1 MLRRLRLKFVALNM
15 ATVAVV
21 LAVVFTAICVINYQ
35 QGTNGVYSALDAA
48 IDHAGDAAKMPPA
61 SGVLGPQGATSG
73 NAAAGAGV
81 GGDAAGSAGGP
92 DAGGVAGSSDDS
104 PATGAGAAG
113 GAFSGMTPPEIG
125 GRRAEGESVI
135 PVVVYALEDDGGMT
149 VVPSSTTASIADD
162 VLSDAASAVLQK
174 GEGSGFLDAFGLF
187 YSKRAVG
194 GTTFVAFADASAASS
209 WQSLALT
216 LAAVG
221 VGALAV
227 FLVISVFFSRWAL
240 GPVARAWDQQQRFVA
255 DASHEL
261 KTPLTVILANTS
273 ILRAHP
279 ERSVASQSQWIES
292 TQSEA
297 ERMQEL
303 VRDMLDLA
311 GPEHAETV
319 REHARVDL
327 TDLVEGGLLQFES
340 VAFERNVSLASD
352 IDRDVSVTGDAS
364 SLRRLVTTLLDNA
377 CKYVEEG
384 GRIAVTL
391 RQTARR
397 IELHVHNTGTVI
409 AEEDL
414 PHVFDRFYRADKAR
428 TRSEGSYGLGLA
440 IAREITEE
448 HGGTITATSDET
460 NGTTF
465 TVTLPLRS
473 S

>member
-1 MLRRLRLKFVALNM
+1 M
-15 ATVAVV
+15 A
-21 LAVVFTAICVINYQ
+21 
-35 QGTNGVYSALDAA
+35 
-48 IDHAGDAAKMPPA
+48 
-61 SGVLGPQGATSG
+61 
-73 NAAAGAGV
+73 
-81 GGDAAGSAGGP
+81 
-92 DAGGVAGSSDDS
+92 
-104 PATGAGAAG
+104 
-113 GAFSGMTPPEIG
+113 PPEIG

-135 PVVVYALEDDGGMT
+135 PVVVYALEDDGSMA

-174 GEGSGFLDAFGLF
+174 GEGPGFLDAFGLF

-209 WQSLALT
+209 WRSLALT

-279 ERSVASQSQWIES
+279 ERSVTSQSQWIES

-311 GPEHAETV
+311 RPEHAETV

-352 IDRDVSVTGDAS
+352 IDRDVSVTGDAAR
-364 SLRRLVTTLLDNA
+364 LRRLVTTLLDNA
-377 CKYVEEG
+377 CKYVEKG

-440 IAREITEE
+440 IAREIAEE
-448 HGGTITATSDET
+448 HGGSIAAASDET

-465 TVTLPLRS
+465 TVALPLRS

>member
-1 MLRRLRLKFVALNM
+1 M
-15 ATVAVV
+15 
-21 LAVVFTAICVINYQ
+21 
-35 QGTNGVYSALDAA
+35 YSALDAA
-48 IDHAGDAAKMPPA
+48 IDHAGDAAKMPPVD
-61 SGVLGPQGATSG
+61 GILGPQGAT
-73 NAAAGAGV
+73 
-81 GGDAAGSAGGP
+81 GGS
-92 DAGGVAGSSDDS
+92 
-104 PATGAGAAG
+104 
-113 GAFSGMTPPEIG
+113 AFSGMAPPEIG

-135 PVVVYALEDDGGMT
+135 PVVVYALEDDGSMA

-174 GEGSGFLDAFGLF
+174 GEGPGFLDAFGLF

-194 GTTFVAFADASAASS
+194 RHHVRGLRRRQRRV
-209 WQSLALT
+209 L
-216 LAAVG
+216 
-221 VGALAV
+221 LAV
-227 FLVISVFFSRWAL
+227 ARPHVGGRRRGRFGRVPGHQRVLLPLGA

-279 ERSVASQSQWIES
+279 ERSVTSQSQWIES

-311 GPEHAETV
+311 RPEHAETV

-352 IDRDVSVTGDAS
+352 IDRDVSVTGDAAR
-364 SLRRLVTTLLDNA
+364 LRRLVTTLLDNA
-377 CKYVEEG
+377 CKYVEKG

-414 PHVFDRFYRADKAR
+414 PACLRPLLPRRQGPHPLRGKLRPGACHRARNRRRAW
-428 TRSEGSYGLGLA
+428 GS
-440 IAREITEE
+440 IA
-448 HGGTITATSDET
+448 AASDET

-465 TVTLPLRS
+465 TVALPLRS

>member
-35 QGTNGVYSALDAA
+35 QSTNGVYSALDAA
-48 IDHAGDAAKMPPA
+48 IDHAGDAAKMPAPFEASTSAPA
-61 SGVLGPQGATSG
+61 PQGCQ
-73 NAAAGAGV
+73 
-81 GGDAAGSAGGP
+81 
-92 DAGGVAGSSDDS
+92 
-104 PATGAGAAG
+104 TGRQR
-113 GAFSGMTPPEIG
+113 AFSGMTPPEIG

-135 PVVVYALEDDGGMT
+135 PVVVYALEDDGGMA

-174 GEGSGFLDAFGLF
+174 GEGPGFLDAFGLF

-209 WQSLALT
+209 WRSLALT

-311 GPEHAETV
+311 RPEHAETV

-352 IDRDVSVTGDAS
+352 IDRDVSVTGDAAR
-364 SLRRLVTTLLDNA
+364 LRRLVTTLLDNA

-440 IAREITEE
+440 IAREIAEE
-448 HGGTITATSDET
+448 HGGSIAAASDET

>member
-1 MLRRLRLKFVALNM
+1 METTMLRRLRLKFVALNM

-48 IDHAGDAAKMPPA
+48 IDHAGDAAKMPPVD
-61 SGVLGPQGATSG
+61 GILGPQGAT
-73 NAAAGAGV
+73 
-81 GGDAAGSAGGP
+81 GGS
-92 DAGGVAGSSDDS
+92 
-104 PATGAGAAG
+104 
-113 GAFSGMTPPEIG
+113 AFSGMTPPEIG

-135 PVVVYALEDDGGMT
+135 PVVVYALEDDGGMA

-364 SLRRLVTTLLDNA
+364 RLRRLVTTLLDNA

>member
-1 MLRRLRLKFVALNM
+1 
-15 ATVAVV
+15 
-21 LAVVFTAICVINYQ
+21 
-35 QGTNGVYSALDAA
+35 
-48 IDHAGDAAKMPPA
+48 
-61 SGVLGPQGATSG
+61 
-73 NAAAGAGV
+73 
-81 GGDAAGSAGGP
+81 
-92 DAGGVAGSSDDS
+92 
-104 PATGAGAAG
+104 
-113 GAFSGMTPPEIG
+113 MTPPEIG

-255 DASHEL
+255 DASHGL

-364 SLRRLVTTLLDNA
+364 RLRRLVTTLLDNA

>member
-1 MLRRLRLKFVALNM
+1 METTMLRRLRLKFVALNM

-48 IDHAGDAAKMPPA
+48 IDHAGDAAKMPPVD
-61 SGVLGPQGATSG
+61 GILGPQGAT
-73 NAAAGAGV
+73 
-81 GGDAAGSAGGP
+81 GGS
-92 DAGGVAGSSDDS
+92 
-104 PATGAGAAG
+104 
-113 GAFSGMTPPEIG
+113 AFSGMTPPEIG

-135 PVVVYALEDDGGMT
+135 PVVVYALEDDGGMA

-174 GEGSGFLDAFGLF
+174 GEGPGFLDAFGLF
-187 YSKRAVG
+187 YSKRDVG
-194 GTTFVAFADASAASS
+194 GTTFVAFADASAVSS
-209 WQSLALT
+209 WRSLALT

-311 GPEHAETV
+311 RPEHAETV

-364 SLRRLVTTLLDNA
+364 RLRRLVTTLLDNA

-391 RQTARR
+391 RQTARPAACLR
-397 IELHVHNTGTVI
+397 PL
-409 AEEDL
+409 L
-414 PHVFDRFYRADKAR
+414 PRRQGPH
-428 TRSEGSYGLGLA
+428 
-440 IAREITEE
+440 
-448 HGGTITATSDET
+448 
-460 NGTTF
+460 
-465 TVTLPLRS
+465 PLRGKLRPGACHRARNRRRAWGEHRRRQRRDQRHHLHRRAAPS
-473 S
+473 VFLSLSPSEPVSFRACNPRISVIFCNFIRGLPPA

>member
-1 MLRRLRLKFVALNM
+1 MPLSTTQ
-15 ATVAVV
+15 ATQPR
-21 LAVVFTAICVINYQ
+21 CHP
-35 QGTNGVYSALDAA
+35 S
-48 IDHAGDAAKMPPA
+48 

-364 SLRRLVTTLLDNA
+364 RLRRLVTTLLDNA

>member
-1 MLRRLRLKFVALNM
+1 METTMLRRLRLKFVALNM

-48 IDHAGDAAKMPPA
+48 IDHAGDAAKMPPVD
-61 SGVLGPQGATSG
+61 GILGPQGAT
-73 NAAAGAGV
+73 
-81 GGDAAGSAGGP
+81 GGS
-92 DAGGVAGSSDDS
+92 
-104 PATGAGAAG
+104 
-113 GAFSGMTPPEIG
+113 AFSGMTPPEIG

-135 PVVVYALEDDGGMT
+135 PVVVYALEDGGGMA

-174 GEGSGFLDAFGLF
+174 GEGPGFLDAFGLF
-187 YSKRAVG
+187 YSKRDVG
-194 GTTFVAFADASAASS
+194 GTTFVAFADASAVSS
-209 WQSLALT
+209 WRSLALT

-311 GPEHAETV
+311 RPEHAETV

-352 IDRDVSVTGDAS
+352 IDRDVSVTGDAAR
-364 SLRRLVTTLLDNA
+364 LRRLVTTLLDNA
-377 CKYVEEG
+377 CKYVEKG

-440 IAREITEE
+440 IAREIAEE
-448 HGGTITATSDET
+448 HGGSIAAASDET

-465 TVTLPLRS
+465 TVALPLRS

>member
-1 MLRRLRLKFVALNM
+1 MPLSTTQ
-15 ATVAVV
+15 ATQPRCHPS
-21 LAVVFTAICVINYQ
+21 TA
-35 QGTNGVYSALDAA
+35 S
-48 IDHAGDAAKMPPA
+48 
-61 SGVLGPQGATSG
+61 SGRKARQ
-73 NAAAGAGV
+73 AAARFREWPLPRSA
-81 GGDAAGSAGGP
+81 AGGP
-92 DAGGVAGSSDDS
+92 KASPSS
-104 PATGAGAAG
+104 PWWCTPWKTTGAWP
-113 GAFSGMTPPEIG
+113 SCLPPP
-125 GRRAEGESVI
+125 R
-135 PVVVYALEDDGGMT
+135 P
-149 VVPSSTTASIADD
+149 ASIADD

-174 GEGSGFLDAFGLF
+174 GEGPGFLDAFGL
-187 YSKRAVG
+187 
-194 GTTFVAFADASAASS
+194 
-209 WQSLALT
+209 
-216 LAAVG
+216 
-221 VGALAV
+221 
-227 FLVISVFFSRWAL
+227 
-240 GPVARAWDQQQRFVA
+240 PVARAWDQQQRFVA

-279 ERSVASQSQWIES
+279 ERSVTSQSQWIES

-311 GPEHAETV
+311 RPEHAETV

-352 IDRDVSVTGDAS
+352 IDRDVSVTGDAAR
-364 SLRRLVTTLLDNA
+364 LRRLVTTLLDNA
-377 CKYVEEG
+377 CKYVEKG

-440 IAREITEE
+440 IAREIAEE
-448 HGGTITATSDET
+448 HGGSIAAASDET

-465 TVTLPLRS
+465 TVALPLRS